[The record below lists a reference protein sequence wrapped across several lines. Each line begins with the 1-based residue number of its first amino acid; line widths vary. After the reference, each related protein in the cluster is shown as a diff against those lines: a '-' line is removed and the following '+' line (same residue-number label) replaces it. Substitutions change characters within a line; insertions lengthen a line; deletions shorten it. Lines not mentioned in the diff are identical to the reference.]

1 MPVNLTLFLG
11 GLTLGKPLQHTFYGR
26 YYQIRFFYFKPSTLF
41 CQTVPVA
48 NVMNWV
54 LRQAGKEKLVV
65 WIGVGFVFSW
75 LRSPLLFWYQALTA
89 VGPDVP
95 FCLQSQ
101 PYPTCKFR
109 SGIFWYLK
117 YQDDKLVPLSLDLLP
132 VSPSS
137 LNFLSVYSPLES
149 QVLSLLLCCTGHQ
162 CMQLQYPHS
171 QPKIY

>member
-1 MPVNLTLFLG
+1 MARWKFPSSTSANISLTLASSRLVESNIPCVLRCHVPCVVPVNLTLFLG

-48 NVMNWV
+48 NVINWV

-75 LRSPLLFWYQALTA
+75 LRSPLLLWYQALTA
-89 VGPDVP
+89 VGPHVP

-101 PYPTCKFR
+101 PYPTCK
-109 SGIFWYLK
+109 GYIL
-117 YQDDKLVPLSLDLLP
+117 
-132 VSPSS
+132 
-137 LNFLSVYSPLES
+137 
-149 QVLSLLLCCTGHQ
+149 
-162 CMQLQYPHS
+162 
-171 QPKIY
+171 